1 MATSTVKRPT
11 IVKTWH
17 YTKSVSATNANYA
30 TGSIDVSWDGYTPIG
45 VIQWQGADNTIDFWL
60 TKVDISGNYLYF
72 TVRRT
77 TSGAWTVAPQFD
89 VLYISN
95 D

>member
-17 YTKSVSATNANYA
+17 YTKSVSASNKNYA
-30 TGSIDVSWDGYTPIG
+30 TGVIDVTWDGYTPVG
-45 VIQWQGADNTIDFWL
+45 VVQWQGADNT
-60 TKVDISGNYLYF
+60 VDYWVTRAIISGNTLNF
-72 TVRRT
+72 TVKSS
-77 TSGAWTVAPQFD
+77 TSGSWTVASQFD